1 MDLISAMEISASGL
15 SAQRTRLNIIS
26 QNLANAQTTRT
37 EAGGPYRRKITVFQA
52 EPFTSHLNAASEG
65 PDYKAGRDPRR
76 GVLVSEVSD
85 DPSDF
90 RQVYDPNHPDA
101 DQQGYVLYP
110 NVNVVVEMANLINA
124 QRSYEANAA
133 AVSAS
138 KNMANKA
145 LELGR

>member
-1 MDLISAMEISASGL
+1 MEISASGL
-15 SAQRTRLNIIS
+15 SAQRTRLNVIS

-37 EAGGPYRRKITVFQA
+37 ESGGPYRRKVTVFQA
-52 EPFTSHLNAASEG
+52 EPFQTHLDAATEG
-65 PDYKAGRDPRR
+65 PNYVTGQDPRR
-76 GVLVSEVSD
+76 GVLVKDVAD

-90 RQVYDPNHPDA
+90 KKVYDPSHPDA
-101 DQQGYVLYP
+101 DGQGYVLYP

-124 QRSYEANAA
+124 QRTYEANAA

-138 KNMANKA
+138 KSMANKA

>member
-15 SAQRTRLNIIS
+15 SAQRTRLNVIS

-37 EAGGPYRRKITVFQA
+37 ASGGPYRRKVTVFQA
-52 EPFTSHLNAASEG
+52 EPFTAHLDAAKDS
-65 PDYKAGRDPRR
+65 PAYPPGRDPRR
-76 GVLVSEVSD
+76 GVLVSEVAD

-90 RQVYDPNHPDA
+90 RQVYDPSHPDA

-124 QRSYEANAA
+124 QRSYDANAA

-138 KNMANKA
+138 KSMANKA